1 MTYTILWGHGAI
13 ESRGGWRIVFDA
25 MRLFFKTMW
34 AIGFYFRED
43 AVFASGET
51 IKVDRVVGGSGKMS

>member
-1 MTYTILWGHGAI
+1 
-13 ESRGGWRIVFDA
+13 
-25 MRLFFKTMW
+25 MRHFFKTMW

-51 IKVDRVVGGSGKMS
+51 IKLDRVVNGSGKMSL